1 MQMTSVE
8 RIFSYIGL
16 EAEKETKH
24 PIEPSEDWPQ
34 HGGIT
39 GENVT
44 FRYSDDG
51 AAVLS
56 DLQFN
61 ILPGEKVFMF
71 IVTSK
76 E

>member
-1 MQMTSVE
+1 ME
-8 RIFSYIGL
+8 RIFSYMDP

-44 FRYSDDG
+44 FTYSDDR

-56 DLQFN
+56 DFSLVKGIHVYINQ
-61 ILPGEKVFMF
+61 
-71 IVTSK
+71 
-76 E
+76 